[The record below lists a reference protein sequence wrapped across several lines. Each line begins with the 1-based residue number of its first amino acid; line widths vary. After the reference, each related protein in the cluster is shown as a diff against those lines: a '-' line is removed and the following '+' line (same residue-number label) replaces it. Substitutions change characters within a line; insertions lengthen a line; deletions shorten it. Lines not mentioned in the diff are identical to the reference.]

1 MMQKGLSRSDE
12 ITLSLGPATGLLSA
26 QGLLVVIAAGI
37 ASAAI
42 GHFGGR
48 LVHALWPIPM
58 SGSIAVALPRTILLL
73 IVLLRVDRF
82 GALTTAGVAEVG
94 AKLALG
100 GGLSPWFLVVPV
112 LGNLAG
118 DVLWAS
124 LRSSGGQRARL
135 VVTGGGL
142 CGARVLGAMVFW
154 SLLGWGLHRSADRTG
169 TLLVCIVGIN
179 VALGMV
185 GGFLVSRP
193 LRRNRAGRNR

>member
-1 MMQKGLSRSDE
+1 MMQKG
-12 ITLSLGPATGLLSA
+12 TLHSHEVTLPLRPATGLLSA
-26 QGLLVVIAAGI
+26 RELLLVVAAGI
-37 ASAAI
+37 ASAVI

-48 LVHALWPIPM
+48 AVHALWPIPM
-58 SGSIAVALPRTILLL
+58 SGSIAVALPRAIILLA
-73 IVLLRVDRF
+73 VLLRVDRF

-124 LRSSGGQRARL
+124 LRSSTGRRARL
-135 VVTGGGL
+135 VLTGGGL

-154 SLLGWGLHRSADRTG
+154 GLLGWGLHRSADRTG
-169 TLLVCIVGIN
+169 ALLVCIVGIN
-179 VALGMV
+179 VVLGMV
-185 GGFLVSRP
+185 GGLVVSGP
-193 LRRNRAGRNR
+193 LRRARAGRNR